1 MNITKQFQ
9 AEVAKKLTLLFSR
22 AFDSIT
28 RSQDWLDIPN
38 EYKDLLDKRE
48 IYNDYFNRYNNYD
61 QFIDGFNMPKNDATN
76 LFFAR
81 LIVNN
86 ELLLV
91 KERIIMTKNIKKR
104 SLRIVNLLGCCS
116 EPQTC
121 YFDNDGEEIPI
132 DQPIGQPIYS
142 PVLDIAVAPTIHLGS
157 KKKPPFISTF
167 PLHKG
172 PFMFEA
178 FSRIDIITSLKS
190 EFERYSRQNY
200 GRHKLM
206 YNSMVINVRPL
217 CLFGME
223 IENQLDKKHLIGDF
237 INNIMLSKYPI
248 IILPDGC
255 LDDCLSMLKLA
266 EVIQRLKR
274 INAYELLSKAI
285 VLNVSQ
291 FRAVVNRFLV
301 SNNIEPLGVEG
312 LR

>member
-132 DQPIGQPIYS
+132 DQPISFRIY
-142 PVLDIAVAPTIHLGS
+142 
-157 KKKPPFISTF
+157 F
-167 PLHKG
+167 
-172 PFMFEA
+172 
-178 FSRIDIITSLKS
+178 
-190 EFERYSRQNY
+190 
-200 GRHKLM
+200 
-206 YNSMVINVRPL
+206 
-217 CLFGME
+217 
-223 IENQLDKKHLIGDF
+223 
-237 INNIMLSKYPI
+237 I
-248 IILPDGC
+248 IISWRY
-255 LDDCLSMLKLA
+255 DCLTNFVACSTLFKRNYTVRYIDALF
-266 EVIQRLKR
+266 VRL
-274 INAYELLSKAI
+274 
-285 VLNVSQ
+285 
-291 FRAVVNRFLV
+291 
-301 SNNIEPLGVEG
+301 
-312 LR
+312 